1 MNFIKKE
8 GSGIFKKF
16 ILLAC
21 IFCGCIIL
29 WFSLNQPKASRKGG
43 TTLIA
48 SWNFK
53 DNIDKTNTVISLAD
67 TITKSYC
74 DLPQNY
80 IAPGTEGA
88 FDIVINASGSN
99 LKINYFVKL
108 IKEENTPSNLYFFM
122 SDTKLEK
129 KYSSLKELFK
139 DNNFSGTF
147 DIKDEKI
154 KTYRIFWK
162 WPFETFNDD
171 GSVNENKDL
180 EDLNYAKLQKDYIFE
195 IEISGMQS

>member
-1 MNFIKKE
+1 M
-8 GSGIFKKF
+8 
-16 ILLAC
+16 
-21 IFCGCIIL
+21 
-29 WFSLNQPKASRKGG
+29 NQPKASRKGG

-53 DNIDKTNTVISLAD
+53 DNVDKTNKIISLAD

-74 DLPQNY
+74 DLPPNC

-88 FDIVINASGSN
+88 FDIVVNATGST
-99 LKINYFVKL
+99 LKINYIVKL
-108 IKEENTPSNLYFFM
+108 IKEENTPSNLYFFIK
-122 SDTKLEK
+122 DKNIEK
-129 KYSSLKELFK
+129 KYSSLTELFK

-147 DIKDEKI
+147 DIKDKKI
-154 KTYRIFWK
+154 ETYKIFWK
-162 WPFETFNDD
+162 WPFENFNED
-171 GSVNENKDL
+171 GSVNDEKDL

>member
-1 MNFIKKE
+1 M
-8 GSGIFKKF
+8 
-16 ILLAC
+16 
-21 IFCGCIIL
+21 
-29 WFSLNQPKASRKGG
+29 NQPKASKKGG

-53 DNIDKTNTVISLAD
+53 DNIDKTNSTISLAD

-74 DLPQNY
+74 NLPNNC

-88 FDIVINASGSN
+88 FNIVVNASGSN

-108 IKEENTPSNLYFFM
+108 IKEKNTPSNLYFFIKN
-122 SDTKLEK
+122 DNIEK
-129 KYSSLKELFK
+129 KYKTLTELFN

-154 KTYRIFWK
+154 KTYKIFWK
-162 WPFETFNDD
+162 WPFETLNED
-171 GSVNENKDL
+171 GSVNEAKDL

-195 IEISGMQS
+195 IEISGTQS